1 MTRVRLLSLPSQFSA
16 SAAQWRDPTC
26 FSFLLTR
33 RSFLISL
40 VLRPSWR
47 SRRTNPQMAQNCRRW
62 AFSWWLKCRS
72 NLRDVGFQC
81 SMPKGFCCYRFK
93 THIPRAQSKHLD
105 PMLNLKSQPS
115 FVFRLNWS
123 CSTYHQFLGRSA
135 CEVLVSMGIPKWEW
149 LICNV
154 IIDCPWLSSCWRY
167 CISYLRAYG
176 WKNCSWCHVPLLQC
190 RQHASPFCGQVALF
204 LCDLSQ
210 EVCKLLHQSS
220 KTGSKHRDAKYSTSS
235 LSCRI
240 LCNIPIF
247 IYIFIRYI
255 SLYSSHFF
263 PFSHEVYYILSHA
276 MATSLRECTSS
287 YFFVPF
293 QRPRP
298 AAAATA
304 TAI

>member
-1 MTRVRLLSLPSQFSA
+1 VCGVTQPASVSSWPVDLSWSPWSS
-16 SAAQWRDPTC
+16 DPVGGPPGEQ
-26 FSFLLTR
+26 
-33 RSFLISL
+33 I
-40 VLRPSWR
+40 PSW
-47 SRRTNPQMAQNCRRW
+47 MAQNCRRW

-220 KTGSKHRDAKYSTSS
+220 KQAASIVMQNTVQAAF
-235 LSCRI
+235 LVESCA
-240 LCNIPIF
+240 IF
-247 IYIFIRYI
+247 PYIYIYIFIRYK

-263 PFSHEVYYILSHA
+263 PFSHEVY
-276 MATSLRECTSS
+276 
-287 YFFVPF
+287 
-293 QRPRP
+293 
-298 AAAATA
+298 
-304 TAI
+304 